1 METASPLHTTRH
13 KKILLKSCVM
23 FWIATFDLLLL
34 PASGDAV
41 LRQSRSRDAAFL
53 DHSQGWTVRI
63 ICKYSLG
70 FSPGIKAI
78 YPTNKACST
87 AGS

>member
-1 METASPLHTTRH
+1 METESPLHTTRH

-41 LRQSRSRDAAFL
+41 LRQTRSRDAAFL

-78 YPTNKACST
+78 
-87 AGS
+87 